1 MLEGE
6 KTKQKFRLGD
16 ELLVKLIR
24 VDLELGKIDF
34 TLMKKIKNA

>member
-6 KTKQKFRLGD
+6 KTKKKFRLGD
-16 ELLVKLIR
+16 ELIVKLIR

-34 TLMKKIKNA
+34 TYLKNK